1 MRATKI
7 LKNVLALGIPTV
19 LALSSLLAEE
29 LTVASPDGAT
39 QVSVQVREDLA
50 IGATRHG
57 KAVLLPSRISLELV
71 SRPVLGEQ
79 PRIAKTDRRSV
90 KQQVK
95 PVVREKSATILE
107 AYNELRVDFEG
118 DYSLVIRAYDEGIAY
133 RWETRLPGE
142 ITVKNEQVEFQFDP
156 SASVY
161 FQHENNFH
169 SHNERPFELQ
179 PISAISS
186 EKQGFLPVLVVL
198 EGTKVLLT
206 EADLLDYPGLW
217 LRGNGNSTLTGVFPA
232 YPLEVAIDLKWDA
245 RGRVTKRADF
255 IAKTRGTRT
264 FPWRVLAIAD
274 NDADLLTNQ
283 MVYLL
288 GSPLR
293 IEDPSWIK
301 PGLAIL
307 DWWGR
312 RSIFGVDFE
321 AGVNTETY
329 KHFIDFCADSGIDY
343 YLLDM
348 SWSSVDDLFDIA
360 EGLDMNAVMAH
371 AHKRGVGIFLWTTW
385 HALDRQMT
393 KALDQFS
400 RWGVKGIK
408 VDFMQRDDQW
418 MVNFYERVAR
428 EAAKRKLMIDFHG
441 SYKPTGLRRA
451 YPNILT
457 REGLIE
463 FEFNGW
469 SDLANPEHHTT
480 LPFIRMVTGPMDYI
494 PGTLN
499 NAQKHEYAPIGDRPM
514 GLGTRAHSIGLMV
527 LFESPLQ
534 MIPDPPSD
542 YYREP
547 EITHYLAGI
556 PVEWDE
562 TRVLHAKVGDY
573 VAMARRNGENWYVGA
588 ITDWSAR
595 TLEIDFSFLDADRL
609 YEAEII
615 SDGPNSRIRAIDY
628 KLSKAVQLRKGER
641 HSINLAP
648 GGGWVAKIRPTP

>member
-186 EKQGFLPVLVVL
+186 EKQGFLPVLDVL

-232 YPLEVAIDLKWDA
+232 YPLEVAMDLKWDA

>member
-232 YPLEVAIDLKWDA
+232 YPLEVAMDLKWDA